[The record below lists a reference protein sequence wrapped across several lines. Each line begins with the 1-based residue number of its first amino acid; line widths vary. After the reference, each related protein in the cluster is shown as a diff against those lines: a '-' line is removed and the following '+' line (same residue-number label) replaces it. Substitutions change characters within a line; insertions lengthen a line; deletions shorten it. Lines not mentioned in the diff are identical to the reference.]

1 MNKWKFQEEAI
12 NNIVK
17 EFKTNNQSRSL
28 VIIPTGGGKT
38 LTAIRAIDNLIKR
51 GLINSN
57 NRCLWVTHLKSLKD
71 QTISVRDNSDNLD
84 FINEFHFSDNLSD
97 YLQIEMVTA
106 AKEIIRNDNQKR
118 FKYVVLDECHHSS
131 ANSYQSFFDRPRLG
145 ILGLT
150 ATPKRMDK
158 KKLAFE
164 KDVYQITA
172 DKLKDLGVIVIPRQ
186 FPIKSTFSIQATE
199 LDSDQFDFSERNR
212 WIVNSIL
219 KLRRRSIERGKNDH
233 SKVIIYVN
241 TKKHVKNLYKKFQE
255 IPSKEINKLYD
266 FGIHFITGESN
277 SLGILNKDFLSKF
290 KKSKSG
296 IIINVN
302 ILSEG
307 FDDPGIN
314 SIALAVPTGSLVSL
328 IQKVGRAI
336 RSPNLSKKELSR
348 INPPFVLEFTDNL
361 PNIGHK
367 MTFGWLFADISDD
380 LEPELI
386 SIEIKAI
393 PSIVARFYS
402 RIIKYKMKKFLTKY
416 QKELKP
422 IFFDNIEIENKD
434 DLNSINLFLF
444 WSAKDMSFKGNRWNG
459 VFVNKEGKEE
469 FVSVYNNMNNAVI
482 KDVNLHIFFENMHP
496 EFKEINYL
504 NSTQKQQNFYNSM
517 KFSLEELNNNKNPE
531 RLKYFTFKIVGEY
544 DSIFKKIFNLT
555 GYVFKSFLNMR

>member
-17 EFKTNNQSRSL
+17 EFKANDQSRSL

-51 GLINSN
+51 GLIDSN
-57 NRCLWVTHLKSLKD
+57 NKCLWVTHLRSLKD
-71 QTISVRDNSDNLD
+71 QTIDVRDNSDDLD
-84 FINEFHFSDNLSD
+84 FINEFNFSNTLSD

-106 AKEIIRNDNQKR
+106 AKELIKNDSQKR

-131 ANSYQSFFDRPRLG
+131 ANSYQSFFDKQYLG

-172 DKLKDLGVIVIPRQ
+172 DKLEDLGVIIIPRE
-186 FPIKSTFSIQATE
+186 FPVKSTFSIQATE
-199 LDSDQFDFSERNR
+199 LDSNQFDFPERNR
-212 WIVNSIL
+212 WIVNTIL
-219 KLRRRSIERGKNDH
+219 KLRRRSIERGENDH
-233 SKVIIYVN
+233 SKVIVYVN
-241 TKKHVKNLYKKFQE
+241 TQEHAKNLYKKFQE
-255 IPSKEINKLYD
+255 ITPEEINKLYD
-266 FGIHFITGESN
+266 FGIHFITGGSN
-277 SLGILNKDFLSKF
+277 SLGISNKDFLRKF
-290 KKSKSG
+290 KKSRSG

-314 SIALAVPTGSLVSL
+314 SIALAVPTGSLISL
-328 IQKVGRAI
+328 IQRVGRAI
-336 RSPNLSKKELSR
+336 RSPNLSKEELSK

-380 LEPELI
+380 LEPELRG
-386 SIEIKAI
+386 IEIKAI
-393 PSIVARFYS
+393 PSILSRFYS
-402 RIIKYKMKKFLTKY
+402 KIIRYKMKRFLNKY

-422 IFFDNIEIENKD
+422 IFFDNVNIETKN

-459 VFVNKEGKEE
+459 VFVNKEKKEE

-482 KDVNLHIFFENMHP
+482 KDINPHIFFEHMHP
-496 EFKEINYL
+496 EFKELNYL
-504 NSTQKQQNFYNSM
+504 NSIQKQQNFYNSL
-517 KFSLEELNNNKNPE
+517 KFSFEELKSNKNPE

-544 DSIFKKIFNLT
+544 DSTFKKTLNFARYL
-555 GYVFKSFLNMR
+555 FKLFLKR